1 MVKVN
6 NFIAFFTMNGF
17 FLGIVFGLLKLNDPF
32 EMLLAAMLITAIFY
46 ILSIASTSFFVK
58 NIPFNPRYRIKK
70 EKYEKGI
77 DTALI
82 ELEKREQL
90 IKETYRFVKE
100 LEEEEREEMKRDY
113 VQYTQAR
120 RRRR

>member
-17 FLGIVFGLLKLNDPF
+17 FLGVVFGLLKLNDPF

-58 NIPFNPRYRIKK
+58 IKRFS
-70 EKYEKGI
+70 I
-77 DTALI
+77 N
-82 ELEKREQL
+82 EL
-90 IKETYRFVKE
+90 
-100 LEEEEREEMKRDY
+100 
-113 VQYTQAR
+113 
-120 RRRR
+120 